1 MMEKLEKDVPVLIC
15 KMEKKFP
22 PGFFNPMQ
30 HLPIHLA
37 YEAKVGGP
45 VQFRWMF
52 HIERALKYLRAMVGN
67 KARVEGCIA
76 KAFILKEI
84 SYFTSVY
91 FAEEHNVNAPAMRYN
106 VDEEPS
112 ASDLPI
118 FQSTGASASTST
130 PYYFKSGE
138 RVSAY
143 LYMYANMKEMDPYF
157 KEFQRQNWTSK
168 KQPTS
173 KQLDKMRRDG
183 IDGKP
188 NFLDWFKIYCKEVD
202 GEVHKDLV
210 QLSEGRVSVRSHGRY
225 DVNGFWFRSA
235 HLKPLVL

>member
-1 MMEKLEKDVPVLIC
+1 MNLKTGKLNGLKAHDYHMERLVPVMFRGYLPDGVWSVLAELSYFYRQLCAKEIRKDVMEKLEKDVPVLIC
-15 KMEKKFP
+15 KMEKIFP

-30 HLPIHLA
+30 HLLVHLA

-52 HIERALKYLRAMVGN
+52 QIERALKYLRAMIGN

-76 KAFILKEI
+76 EAFILKEI
-84 SYFTSVY
+84 SYFNSVY
-91 FAEEHNVNAPAMRYN
+91 FAEEYNVNAPTMRYN

-118 FQSTGASASTST
+118 FQSTGASASASS
-130 PYYFKSGE
+130 PYYFKRGE

-157 KEFQRQNWTSK
+157 K
-168 KQPTS
+168 
-173 KQLDKMRRDG
+173 
-183 IDGKP
+183 
-188 NFLDWFKIYCKEVD
+188 
-202 GEVHKDLV
+202 
-210 QLSEGRVSVRSHGRY
+210 
-225 DVNGFWFRSA
+225 
-235 HLKPLVL
+235 